1 MIKLSFI
8 ELRDRRLEKLVPGYG
23 YLTRLICNTKFK
35 TFNGWTKSYDAIIDT
50 GAHISII
57 PLEIWQDLETEIFAD
72 YYVRG
77 LSPKKECSVDFK
89 IAKVELIIFDE
100 SGNMAP
106 ELEIFAYLAM
116 DDGIPLILGFKTLLD
131 EFKICFNHK
140 DDKAW
145 LEKN

>member
-8 ELRDRRLEKLVPGYG
+8 ELRDRRLEKLVPRYG

-57 PLEIWQDLETEIFAD
+57 PLEIWQD
-72 YYVRG
+72 
-77 LSPKKECSVDFK
+77 
-89 IAKVELIIFDE
+89 
-100 SGNMAP
+100 
-106 ELEIFAYLAM
+106 
-116 DDGIPLILGFKTLLD
+116 FKTLLD